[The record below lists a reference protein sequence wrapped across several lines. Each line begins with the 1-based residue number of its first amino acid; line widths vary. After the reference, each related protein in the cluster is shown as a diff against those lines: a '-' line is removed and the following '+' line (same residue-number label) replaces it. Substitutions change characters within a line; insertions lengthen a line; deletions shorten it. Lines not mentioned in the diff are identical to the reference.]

1 MVCVGS
7 STCFQLVMGLT
18 HIRSLE
24 FNKPEPLVKKGFRCG
39 LVRSPFQGKRKG
51 REEQDKHMKQHNP
64 SHKGVLCRFCRC
76 VYTLN
81 CPQGTMFFQTS
92 SNKLSRRVFLEQKKL
107 KRLPLVANQQVSIA
121 EIQQDS
127 VTLKKVVG

>member
-7 STCFQLVMGLT
+7 STCFWLVMGLT

-24 FNKPEPLVKKGFRCG
+24 FNKPEPLVKKGLQMWIG
-39 LVRSPFQGKRKG
+39 KKPVSGKRKG
-51 REEQDKHMKQHNP
+51 RGEKDKDMKKHNP
-64 SHKGVLCRFCRC
+64 SRKGVLCRFCIC
-76 VYTLN
+76 FYTLN

-92 SNKLSRRVFLEQKKL
+92 SNKLSRGVFLEQKKL
-107 KRLPLVANQQVSIA
+107 KCLPLVANQQVSIA
-121 EIQQDS
+121 ETQQDS